1 MFGSV
6 LVNNSLAIRAIGFL
20 TRQHIGHLDNDLPLA
35 LGTEALLTGV
45 LVFHTEDMLIWAFDF
60 NSHDQS
66 LSSDSSNSANSGDD
80 SQTNHLLKASGLEQ
94 PARRH
99 FWVPQNSVAEVS
111 MISSVGSSKSQ
122 RKFLP
127 TDAEE
132 AHRPDRSISIKPT
145 TQARVSTQL
154 KVLPS
159 IRQRSDLVGGRR

>member
-1 MFGSV
+1 V
-6 LVNNSLAIRAIGFL
+6 LANNSPTISAIGFL
-20 TRQHIGHLDNDLPLA
+20 SRQHVGHLDNDLPLA
-35 LGTEALLTGV
+35 LGIEALLTGV
-45 LVFHTEDMLIWAFDF
+45 LVLHAEDMPMWAFDF

-66 LSSDSSNSANSGDD
+66 LSSDSSNSAHSGDD

-99 FWVPQNSVAEVS
+99 FRVPQNSVAEVS
-111 MISSVGSSKSQ
+111 MISSIGSGNSQ

-127 TDAEE
+127 TDAKE
-132 AHRPDRSISIKPT
+132 ANRPDRSISIKPT
-145 TQARVSTQL
+145 TQARVSTRL

>member
-6 LVNNSLAIRAIGFL
+6 LVNNSLTISAIGFL
-20 TRQHIGHLDNDLPLA
+20 SRQRVGHLDNDLPLA
-35 LGTEALLTGV
+35 LRTEALFTGV
-45 LVFHTEDMLIWAFDF
+45 LVLHAEDMPMRAFDF

-111 MISSVGSSKSQ
+111 MINSIGSGKSQ

-127 TDAEE
+127 IDAEE
-132 AHRPDRSISIKPT
+132 AHQPDRSISIKP
-145 TQARVSTQL
+145 AMRVRASTRL

-159 IRQRSDLVGGRR
+159 IRQ